1 MRLDCYYTA
10 KRINALTRPDVDESQ
25 VVVTT
30 FSDFHMK
37 DQTDLNNP
45 CFVIVA
51 GNLPETNYCILSNTG
66 ATSERPDKYY
76 YFVNRI
82 EQVRKTVWH
91 LWCTIDALATWKPYI
106 LQQNAFVERSTS
118 LYNPYVTDSLLP
130 TKNEITRRTVYAKI
144 NDDLAPS
151 LSGGIYIL
159 TLGAS
164 GANVS
169 LSNTVGGNAV
179 YAMTADNCRATLET
193 LFSAGVAAQAKQS
206 FASVADCI
214 CGLHW
219 LPIKMESI
227 GGVAVSQI
235 FVAGTSVNVNALR
248 LTRNI
253 YDTGLVFAENAT
265 LTHFGDYRDV
275 APFRTYYAKCPY
287 GGIIDLDSDIIAEEN
302 RLSGGAVRF
311 NVRQMLDF
319 YTGVIKTMF
328 YCNNAL
334 IGSVEGCAKVD
345 IPVSTYHGN
354 MASLAGA
361 AVDKYGE
368 TVNAI
373 FDFFSGNKGV
383 DGWSGSFADGVA
395 DWLKGS
401 GSYSQIGGFGGT
413 NIGAYDPEMRIFEK
427 IQDTSVAPSNVA
439 ALAGRPYC
447 GVASLG
453 SLSGYC
459 KTQGFAVRG
468 KMTAEEKNIIENAF
482 NGTGVFITE

>member
-30 FSDFHMK
+30 FTDFHMK

-82 EQVRKTVWH
+82 EQVRKTVWNIY
-91 LWCTIDALATWKPYI
+91 CTIDALATWKPYI
-106 LQQNAFVERSTS
+106 LQQSAFVERSTS

-219 LPIKMESI
+219 LPIKMEAI

-235 FVAGTSVNVNALR
+235 FVAGSSVNVNALR

-253 YDTGLVFAENAT
+253 YDTNLAFAENAT

-275 APFRTYYAKCPY
+275 SPFRTYYAKCPY
-287 GGIIDLDSDIIAEEN
+287 GGIIDLDDDIIAEEN
-302 RLSGGAVRF
+302 RRNGGAVRF
-311 NVRQMLDF
+311 NARQMLDF
-319 YTGVIKTMF
+319 YTGIIKTMF
-328 YCNNAL
+328 YCNNSL

-383 DGWSGSFADGVA
+383 DGWTGSFADGVA
-395 DWLKGS
+395 NWLKGG
-401 GSYSQIGGFGGT
+401 GSYSQIGGFGGS
-413 NIGAYDPEMRIFEK
+413 NIGAYDPELRIIEK

-468 KMTAEEKNIIENAF
+468 KMTSEEKNIIENAF